1 MSLGITRADRSPL
14 SDVLERRGAYVM
26 TEPVRRHSMRQFVRN
41 EQESAPVLMA
51 QEVLRIF
58 VAEVCLG
65 FSRAWN
71 PHPSFFSG

>member
-1 MSLGITRADRSPL
+1 
-14 SDVLERRGAYVM
+14 
-26 TEPVRRHSMRQFVRN
+26 MRQFVRN